1 MSQAHVAWTS
11 VISLRAIRN
20 VTQLQVQRSTELAN
34 LGPVWE
40 PDSDSGTE
48 AEPKISLVHFVL
60 IPGLKHVFWAVREG
74 CVYKTK
80 LKALLGQN

>member
-1 MSQAHVAWTS
+1 MSQAQVAWSS

-40 PDSDSGTE
+40 PDSGSGTG
-48 AEPKISLVHFVL
+48 AEPKIGLVRFVL
-60 IPGLKHVFWAVREG
+60 IPGLKHEFWAVGEG
-74 CVYKTK
+74 CVYEAK